1 MIIINI
7 IRRFILSLLR
17 VYEILFVIRAIM
29 SWFPMAQGGGFS
41 YLLYSLTEPVIAPIR
56 ALLHKI
62 PALASLPIDFSVLVA
77 FLLID
82 VLRTIILNIL

>member
-7 IRRFILSLLR
+7 LRRFILTLLR
-17 VYEILFVIRAIM
+17 IYELLFVIRAIM

-41 YLLYSLTEPVIAPIR
+41 YFLHTVTEPVIAPIR
-56 ALLHKI
+56 AVLHKI
-62 PALASLPIDFSVLVA
+62 PALASFPIDFSVLVA

-82 VLRTIILNIL
+82 VLRTVILYIL